1 MKNLTNKI
9 LVIAVLLGAVAY
21 FGKNIYRNWTQRSHY
36 YARLRF
42 DAHDVLIEIQQL
54 QAKYHQKKNVYADS
68 IAELLKEFPTA
79 SRYLK
84 KNPTHYTG
92 KAKGNSYSGSSYFY
106 SIEEANADDFVAQAR
121 HRGFVFVG
129 EDIWQIQKE
138 GKPTAI
144 VTSKYY
150 KKKREK

>member
-9 LVIAVLLGAVAY
+9 LVIAVVLGAVAY

-42 DAHDVLIEIQQL
+42 DAHDILIEIQQL
-54 QAKYHQKKNVYADS
+54 QAKYHQKKNIYAGS
-68 IAELLKEFPTA
+68 IA
-79 SRYLK
+79 
-84 KNPTHYTG
+84 
-92 KAKGNSYSGSSYFY
+92 
-106 SIEEANADDFVAQAR
+106 EANADDFVAQAR
-121 HRGFVFVG
+121 HRGFDFVG